1 MAKTLL
7 DSLEL
12 FLKIHA
18 LRYPEIIYHI
28 NKLPIYTVNR
38 HIEELKTR
46 FIDGS
51 HIVYVNGSYKGD
63 DPIGRLMHDF
73 NCKKSKD
80 MYHKELADGVRHFK
94 EEGGR
99 SMVCEAVKEYAKR
112 KADEV
117 AKEVARETS
126 VKTTIE
132 DAVSYEMS
140 KEQIIKRVTEK
151 YGIDD
156 KEAETLYNLAQNP

>member
-1 MAKTLL
+1 
-7 DSLEL
+7 
-12 FLKIHA
+12 
-18 LRYPEIIYHI
+18 
-28 NKLPIYTVNR
+28 
-38 HIEELKTR
+38 
-46 FIDGS
+46 
-51 HIVYVNGSYKGD
+51 
-63 DPIGRLMHDF
+63 
-73 NCKKSKD
+73 
-80 MYHKELADGVRHFK
+80 
-94 EEGGR
+94 
-99 SMVCEAVKEYAKR
+99 MVCEAVEEYAKR

-132 DAVSYEMS
+132 DAVSYGMS